1 MEKKQKT
8 SRFRIIVE
16 EILPSLGTQE
26 GKIARW
32 MLENEKQLV
41 DTPIKDISYICGVS
55 QPSVVRLCKKL
66 GCNGIKDLKILVDS
80 MQYDNEKSIPC
91 TFDDSSKEIFNKVFS
106 SSIESIERTFSFV
119 SWEEIDSLSDM
130 IISASTISVFGIGG
144 SSLAARYLSEELIR
158 LGFKSMCFTDPFSIS
173 SSASTFSLGDL
184 LIFVSR
190 QGETKELVDKA
201 QKAKDT
207 GGSIALITT
216 SDVSTLYSLSDMAL
230 LVSENQ
236 YLLDDRNSF
245 SRLGELALIE
255 ALYIMCAKKLGE
267 KNPDFRENYFGL
279 TNYKK
284 EIF

>member
-55 QPSVVRLCKKL
+55 QPSVVRLRKKL
-66 GCNGIKDLKILVDS
+66 GCNGIKDLKILVDG

>member
-16 EILPSLGTQE
+16 EILPSLGIQE

-66 GCNGIKDLKILVDS
+66 GCNGIKDLKILVDG

>member
-66 GCNGIKDLKILVDS
+66 GCNGIKDLKILVDG
-80 MQYDNEKSIPC
+80 MQYDNVKSIPC

>member
-66 GCNGIKDLKILVDS
+66 GCNGIKDLKILVDG

-130 IISASTISVFGIGG
+130 IISASTISAFGIGG

>member
-55 QPSVVRLCKKL
+55 QPSVVRFCKKL
-66 GCNGIKDLKILVDS
+66 GCNGIKDLKILVDG

>member
-1 MEKKQKT
+1 
-8 SRFRIIVE
+8 
-16 EILPSLGTQE
+16 
-26 GKIARW
+26 

-66 GCNGIKDLKILVDS
+66 GCNGIKDLKILVDG

-190 QGETKELVDKA
+190 QGETKELLDKA

-267 KNPDFRENYFGL
+267 KNPDFRENYFGM

>member
-66 GCNGIKDLKILVDS
+66 GCNGIKDLKILVDG

-91 TFDDSSKEIFNKVFS
+91 TFDDNSKEIFNKVFS

-119 SWEEIDSLSDM
+119 SCEEIDSLSDM

>member
-66 GCNGIKDLKILVDS
+66 GCNGIKDLKILVDG

-255 ALYIMCAKKLGE
+255 ALYIMCAKKSGE

>member
-66 GCNGIKDLKILVDS
+66 GCNGIKDLKILVDG

-158 LGFKSMCFTDPFSIS
+158 LGFKSMCFTYPFSIS

>member
-119 SWEEIDSLSDM
+119 SCEEIDSLSDM

-245 SRLGELALIE
+245 SRLGELGLIE

>member
-66 GCNGIKDLKILVDS
+66 GCNGIKDLKILVDG

-119 SWEEIDSLSDM
+119 SCEEIDSLSDM

-173 SSASTFSLGDL
+173 SSASTFALGDL